1 MRQRQLV
8 VLAGACGVLCAA
20 CVLAFMNSVQGE
32 ANAARAETLARY
44 GGEQVEVLV
53 ATREIAAG
61 ERVDAGALEKK
72 LWIADLLPEGAV
84 TEQSEVVGKT
94 AASPILKGE
103 AISSKRFERS
113 QDELAIPAGKVAASV
128 PSKPVL
134 AVGGA
139 IHAGMSVDVYASGN
153 TTTTAIIRDALVLDT
168 SLGTRSSGLVSESS
182 WVVLAGD
189 PDKVQELV
197 AASGKSEL
205 CFVLPGEGV
214 DSNPETSASSQPSA
228 SQPSASA
235 SSASSAAAVA
245 SSTASQEANQ

>member
-1 MRQRQLV
+1 MRQRQLM

-20 CVLAFMNSVQGE
+20 CVLAFMNNVQGE
-32 ANAARAETLARY
+32 ANAARAEALARY

-61 ERVDAGALEKK
+61 ERVDAGAIERK

-84 TEQSEVVGKT
+84 TEQSEIVGRT

-113 QDELAIPAGKVAASV
+113 QDELAIPAGKVAVSV

-139 IHAGMSVDVYASGN
+139 VHAGMSVDVYATGDAK
-153 TTTTAIIRDALVLDT
+153 TMAIVRDALVLDT
-168 SLGTRSSGLVSESS
+168 SLGTRTSGLVSESS
-182 WVVLAGD
+182 WVVLAVD
-189 PDKVQELV
+189 PEKVQEIV
-197 AASGKSEL
+197 AASAKSEL

-214 DSNPETSASSQPSA
+214 ISDSM
-228 SQPSASA
+228 ASA
-235 SSASSAAAVA
+235 SSDTSASDQSAGAASSSSSAAAA
-245 SSTASQEANQ
+245 KPKAKQEEE